1 MAQDVFSK
9 MAEDPWLLNEDGYLN
24 ADTDIK
30 EIIYHPT
37 LNVILICTN
46 SGIVRVLDVN
56 SGVVLQSSYL
66 SAINQNEVT
75 CKYIP
80 GQDRVLFC
88 DGQAIGVRS
97 DYNSVLLLD
106 SILQKPVSDPK
117 KEIKLELPLS
127 EAIILKQSLT
137 SANVSGIEHV
147 INELTDVIL
156 NAQKQ
161 SKKGIKA
168 QKWNTVCLQLPL
180 EMLQAA
186 AISSVSELLLKN
198 QHTPELSVA
207 SAVQERLSEL
217 SGEQGSA
224 SDRRSMASEAKR
236 RETFSHWPHMD
247 YKWALPDQ
255 MAQAGFYHQPNAS
268 GDDRAMCF
276 TCTVC
281 LVCWERTDEP
291 WSEHERHSPNCPFV
305 MGEYTQNVPLS
316 VTYATNPAI
325 DATYRG
331 VNVRIL
337 GTSTMSNL
345 LATANTEGLISVFDI
360 SGKISRTHSFFVTQ
374 FDSHILEKYTQDF
387 GVPGSWSDI
396 DEGGVGERATIST
409 YIFLLL

>member
-1 MAQDVFSK
+1 
-9 MAEDPWLLNEDGYLN
+9 
-24 ADTDIK
+24 
-30 EIIYHPT
+30 
-37 LNVILICTN
+37 
-46 SGIVRVLDVN
+46 
-56 SGVVLQSSYL
+56 
-66 SAINQNEVT
+66 
-75 CKYIP
+75 
-80 GQDRVLFC
+80 
-88 DGQAIGVRS
+88 
-97 DYNSVLLLD
+97 
-106 SILQKPVSDPK
+106 
-117 KEIKLELPLS
+117 
-127 EAIILKQSLT
+127 
-137 SANVSGIEHV
+137 
-147 INELTDVIL
+147 
-156 NAQKQ
+156 
-161 SKKGIKA
+161 
-168 QKWNTVCLQLPL
+168 
-180 EMLQAA
+180 
-186 AISSVSELLLKN
+186 
-198 QHTPELSVA
+198 
-207 SAVQERLSEL
+207 
-217 SGEQGSA
+217 
-224 SDRRSMASEAKR
+224 
-236 RETFSHWPHMD
+236 
-247 YKWALPDQ
+247 

>member
-168 QKWNTVCLQLPL
+168 QKV
-180 EMLQAA
+180 
-186 AISSVSELLLKN
+186 
-198 QHTPELSVA
+198 
-207 SAVQERLSEL
+207 
-217 SGEQGSA
+217 
-224 SDRRSMASEAKR
+224 
-236 RETFSHWPHMD
+236 
-247 YKWALPDQ
+247 
-255 MAQAGFYHQPNAS
+255 
-268 GDDRAMCF
+268 
-276 TCTVC
+276 
-281 LVCWERTDEP
+281 
-291 WSEHERHSPNCPFV
+291 
-305 MGEYTQNVPLS
+305 
-316 VTYATNPAI
+316 
-325 DATYRG
+325 
-331 VNVRIL
+331 
-337 GTSTMSNL
+337 
-345 LATANTEGLISVFDI
+345 
-360 SGKISRTHSFFVTQ
+360 
-374 FDSHILEKYTQDF
+374 
-387 GVPGSWSDI
+387 
-396 DEGGVGERATIST
+396 
-409 YIFLLL
+409 

>member
-1 MAQDVFSK
+1 M
-9 MAEDPWLLNEDGYLN
+9 N
-24 ADTDIK
+24 
-30 EIIYHPT
+30 
-37 LNVILICTN
+37 
-46 SGIVRVLDVN
+46 
-56 SGVVLQSSYL
+56 
-66 SAINQNEVT
+66 
-75 CKYIP
+75 
-80 GQDRVLFC
+80 LFC
-88 DGQAIGVRS
+88 
-97 DYNSVLLLD
+97 
-106 SILQKPVSDPK
+106 
-117 KEIKLELPLS
+117 
-127 EAIILKQSLT
+127 
-137 SANVSGIEHV
+137 
-147 INELTDVIL
+147 
-156 NAQKQ
+156 
-161 SKKGIKA
+161 
-168 QKWNTVCLQLPL
+168 
-180 EMLQAA
+180 
-186 AISSVSELLLKN
+186 
-198 QHTPELSVA
+198 
-207 SAVQERLSEL
+207 
-217 SGEQGSA
+217 
-224 SDRRSMASEAKR
+224 RR
-236 RETFSHWPHMD
+236 
-247 YKWALPDQ
+247 WALPDQ